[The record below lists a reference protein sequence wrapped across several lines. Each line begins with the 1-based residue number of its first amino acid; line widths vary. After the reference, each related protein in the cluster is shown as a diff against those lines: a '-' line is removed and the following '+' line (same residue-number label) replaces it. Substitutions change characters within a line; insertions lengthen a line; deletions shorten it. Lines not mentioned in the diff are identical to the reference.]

1 MKIVILSQGAGDGVQ
16 IPSLNSRLT
25 MNTGIEAQLR
35 SYGVRFGMNTG
46 AGGGGSSSSTLVSQC
61 QSEFAPLVTAFN
73 NGDGL
78 DGGWDWLSV
87 NIEVGPTTYFS
98 VNGGQGSA
106 VAIPTDYQFFNRA
119 NDGAATEIGTI
130 QSQFVNQ
137 AAAYGYNTTPGE
149 MTFNDG
155 YETMRRSVGDV
166 ADYLRAQCSG
176 VRVNWWGK
184 HALPPSPLGASGW
197 WNHPFTETQTINGVT
212 IPVFGQDSKF
222 KSAFA
227 GLRTITGESM
237 WNVVSGALSK
247 SNQAWTTDM
256 ASYPFGSHL
265 ARATARAFE
274 MAENT
279 RRFSAKVDAMP
290 CQAYFPVYPAGRP
303 LHTISP
309 LGFTTTGTPTDLT
322 LGWAS
327 SGDRFIERDKA
338 LAAAYAANRLTWLA
352 SWKNYGSKAAMGT
365 EPICDYSIGDN
376 PFSLLTQ
383 EPADFQ
389 STFIDAVFDPL
400 TQAEATLFGFNNN
413 LVGLSLM
420 PSYWFFWTAAEFFLR
435 NQAFRAD
442 SADAA
447 IQARI
452 DRGRANLVW
461 QHGGSFSGTVDWTVD
476 SAWHRHVAERLD
488 VMLDERIQRLWKSHR
503 SAAVRNAARQSTV
516 ETLRAALGSGGG
528 PVIGGG

>member
-1 MKIVILSQGAGDGVQ
+1 MKIVLLSQGAADGVQ
-16 IPSLNSRLT
+16 IPSMNSRLT
-25 MNTGIEAQLR
+25 MDTGIEAQLR
-35 SYGVRFGMNTG
+35 SYGVTFGMNTG
-46 AGGGGSSSSTLVSQC
+46 AGGAGSASDTLVDQC
-61 QSEFAPLVTAFN
+61 KVEFATAISHFN
-73 NGDGL
+73 NGTGL
-78 DGGWDWLSV
+78 DGDWDWLSV

-98 VNGGQGSA
+98 VNGGAGSS
-106 VAIPTDYQFFNRA
+106 VAIPANYQFFNRA
-119 NDGAATEIGTI
+119 NDGAATSTGRI

-155 YETMRRSVGDV
+155 YETMRRSVGEV
-166 ADYLRAQCSG
+166 ADWLRTQCSG
-176 VRVNWWGK
+176 VRVNWWAK
-184 HALPPSPLGASGW
+184 HALSPTPLGSSGW

-227 GLRTITGESM
+227 GLRTITGEALWS
-237 WNVVSGALSK
+237 VVDGAVSK
-247 SNQAWTTDM
+247 SNQAWTSDM
-256 ASYPFGSHL
+256 ASYPVGSHL
-265 ARATARAFE
+265 ARARARAFE

-279 RRFSAKVDAMP
+279 RKFAANVDAIP

-303 LHTISP
+303 LQDISP
-309 LGFTTTGTPTDLT
+309 LSFTIAGTPSDLT

-327 SGDRFIERDKA
+327 SGDRFIEREKA
-338 LAAAYAANRLTWLA
+338 LAAAYQAHRLTWLA
-352 SWKNYGSKAAMGT
+352 SWKAFGRKAAMGT
-365 EPICDYSIGDN
+365 EPMCDYSIGDN

-383 EPADFQ
+383 TAADYQ
-389 STFIDAVFDPL
+389 STVIDAVFDPL
-400 TQAEATLFGFNNN
+400 TSAEASQYGLSSN

-420 PSYWFFWTAAEFFLR
+420 PSYWFFWTASEFFLR
-435 NQAFRAD
+435 DQAFRAD

-461 QHGGSFSGTVDWTVD
+461 QHGSGFSGTIDWTVD

-488 VMLDERIQRLWKSHR
+488 VMLDERVQRVWKSYR
-503 SAAVRNAARQSTV
+503 GAAVKNAARQSTV

-528 PVIGGG
+528 PVIGSP